1 MEELC
6 QEGTDRESS
15 EFPEK
20 PRGKDH
26 FSSWNHLCGQPPE
39 IRGKSPRDVRKVG
52 FFAYGSYDLFYQQR
66 INLPAVAAGIF
77 THPLSRMLP
86 DFFLHYVVII

>member
-26 FSSWNHLCGQPPE
+26 FSSWNHLCGQPSE
-39 IRGKSPRDVRKVG
+39 IRGKSPRDVRNVG
-52 FFAYGSYDLFYQQR
+52 HRGWDSELSGYKAFDYYTFR
-66 INLPAVAAGIF
+66 IIKFSL
-77 THPLSRMLP
+77 R
-86 DFFLHYVVII
+86 